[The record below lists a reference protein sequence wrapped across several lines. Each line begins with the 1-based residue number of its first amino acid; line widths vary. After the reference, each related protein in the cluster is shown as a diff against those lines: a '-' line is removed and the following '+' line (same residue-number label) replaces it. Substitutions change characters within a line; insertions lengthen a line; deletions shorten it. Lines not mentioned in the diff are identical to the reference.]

1 MKLFLYYASHTF
13 KNQLKKIFKSWI
25 VIFILACAL
34 IGGIIGF
41 TAAKIGSMVENR
53 AENNAN
59 ESSEEIIE
67 FDENAESMPEETN
80 SETEPLSED
89 KINKP
94 FVMFGFEMPEG
105 SKIAFVELVI
115 GAVILLILVME
126 ALSADKSG
134 AKIFL
139 PADVNLL
146 FPSPMKPQAVL
157 MFRLITKM
165 GVLVLLTFYMFVQ
178 MPNLTLN
185 LGLSTA
191 GAVSIIIAWGILLIF
206 SMLMQSFLYAY
217 SATKEG
223 RKSRISTGV
232 YTVLGVIL
240 AGFLV
245 YYLKSGVPALQAVF
259 GYFNAPASRFVPVI
273 GWLKGFC
280 MYTIEGN
287 FPMAGLMLGLLLLSG
302 AALLVLIY
310 RMKVDFYE
318 DAMAKSEETAAL
330 QREVQEKG
338 NLAIRRRKKDRS
350 EKLLRDGLNKGE
362 GANIFFWKTVY
373 NRHRFATLKYFTKTT
388 ITYTVLCI
396 GAALLLFFAGK
407 DLPFER
413 FTIVALLMGFAA
425 FYRSLGNP
433 LDQDV
438 RVDWFRLI
446 PESSFRKL
454 MFSLLGGSYNSCLD
468 LLPGLLIAAII
479 LRTPLYLVPAWL
491 LFILSIDAYSTT
503 IATFIDLTV
512 PQHAGRTIKQMVQIM
527 FLYFGLGPIAAVIAI
542 TWVFGILPVGLIAAT
557 GFNLALSAAFLAFCA
572 VRISPGRG

>member
-1 MKLFLYYASHTF
+1 MKLFLYYALHTF
-13 KNQLKKIFKSWI
+13 KNQLKKIFKSWV

-34 IGGIIGF
+34 IGGVIGF
-41 TAAKIGSMVENR
+41 VAARIGSMAEDR
-53 AENNAN
+53 AEKIEAELREQGIVSEN
-59 ESSEEIIE
+59 EQQESAEASE
-67 FDENAESMPEETN
+67 APESEPEEK
-80 SETEPLSED
+80 SD
-89 KINKP
+89 GQ
-94 FVMFGFEMPEG
+94 FVMFGFDFPGGAKM
-105 SKIAFVELVI
+105 AFVELAI
-115 GAVILLILVME
+115 GGVILLILVME

-165 GVLVLLTFYMFVQ
+165 GVMLLLTFYMLIQ

-191 GAVSIIIAWGILLIF
+191 GALSIIIAWGILLIL
-206 SMLMQSFLYAY
+206 SMLMQSLLYAY
-217 SATKEG
+217 SASGEG

-245 YYLKSGVPALQAVF
+245 YYMKSGGPALQAAF
-259 GYFNAPASRFVPVI
+259 GYFNSPVSRFVPVI

-287 FPMAGLMLGLLLLSG
+287 LPMAGLMLGLVVLSG
-302 AALLVLIY
+302 AALLIMIR
-310 RMKVDFYE
+310 RMKADFYE

-330 QREVQEKG
+330 QREVQETGRLTVRK
-338 NLAIRRRKKDRS
+338 RKKDRS
-350 EKLLRDGLNKGE
+350 EKLLRDGLNRGQ

-373 NRHRFATLKYFTKTT
+373 NRHRFGILRYFTKTS
-388 ITYTVLCI
+388 ITYIAICTA
-396 GAALLLFFAGK
+396 AALLLYFVGK

-413 FTIVALLMGFAA
+413 FIIVALLMGFVV

-446 PESSFRKL
+446 PESSFKKL
-454 MFSLLGGSYNSCLD
+454 MFSLLGGTYNSCLD
-468 LLPGLLIAAII
+468 LLPGLLIAALI
-479 LRTPLYLVPAWL
+479 LRTPLYLVPVWM

-512 PQHAGRTIKQMVQIM
+512 PQHAGKILKQLVQIM
-527 FLYFGLGPIAAVIAI
+527 FLYFGIGPIAAIIAVS
-542 TWVFGILPVGLIAAT
+542 WVFGMLSVGLVAAT
-557 GFNLALSAAFLAFCA
+557 AFNIALSAAFLAFSA